1 MPEILPFCSLNVG
14 VTIFQLSGNS
24 DKGYQKGPDVKRER
38 EQSVHARN
46 AMLQRVAWD
55 SKKNADNR
63 SY

>member
-1 MPEILPFCSLNVG
+1 MTELPSSSSLA
-14 VTIFQLSGNS
+14 TPT
-24 DKGYQKGPDVKRER
+24 KGYQKGPDVKRER

-63 SY
+63 SF